1 MKILFLLLQFFLGL
15 LVSTFAIAEDFDP
28 RKIYTETS
36 KAVVVIA
43 GFEQGKQVLSKGT
56 GSIISSDGLVLTNSH
71 VIINEKEGRPFNN
84 LRIFLRPKKI
94 TGNLKKDT
102 SLKYKAEIVQ
112 FSEKLD
118 LALLRIRSRSIK
130 NMPSALNFS
139 DSDLVSIGDPV
150 LAIGHPE
157 QGGLWT
163 LTTGTISSHRMNY
176 GNVSGKNVFQ
186 TEASLNRGN
195 SGGPL
200 IDGLGQIIGINSM
213 ISRRAEDGLAIT
225 GINFSIKSRVAVN
238 WLDSIGVQIALRSPP
253 PVNQLPPPL
262 ASDAG
267 IVPIPKAAASAPQ
280 VTVPVPKATAFV
292 PQVGADIPKAAAV
305 ILKEIIL
312 APKNKAKNLQPLTPK
327 KANPKTSRILTK
339 IRPFKDEDLLLQ
351 VEDEMEG
358 MINEMKGKFN

>member
-36 KAVVVIA
+36 KAVVLIA
-43 GFEQGKQVLSKGT
+43 GFEPNQQVMSKGT
-56 GSIISSDGLVLTNSH
+56 GSIISSDGLVLTNAH
-71 VIINEKEGRPFNN
+71 VIIKKKGGRPFNN
-84 LRIFLRPKKI
+84 LRVFLRPKKI

-253 PVNQLPPPL
+253 VKQLPPPL

-267 IVPIPKAAASAPQ
+267 IVPIPKATTS
-280 VTVPVPKATAFV
+280 VPKATASV
-292 PQVGADIPKAAAV
+292 PKAATV

>member
-1 MKILFLLLQFFLGL
+1 LKILFLLLQFFLGL

-28 RKIYTETS
+28 RKIYAETS
-36 KAVVVIA
+36 KAVVLIA
-43 GFEQGKQVLSKGT
+43 GFEPNQQVMSKGT
-56 GSIISSDGLVLTNSH
+56 GSIISSDGLVLTNAH
-71 VIINEKEGRPFNN
+71 VIINKNKGRPFNQ
-84 LRIFLRPKKI
+84 LRVYLKPDRVSGIFRE
-94 TGNLKKDT
+94 DT
-102 SLKYKAEIVQ
+102 SLRYKADLIKY
-112 FSEKLD
+112 SENLD
-118 LALLRIRSRSIK
+118 LALLKIK
-130 NMPSALNFS
+130 SQTISKLSNTLQFS
-139 DSDLVSIGDPV
+139 DSDLVSIGDSV
-150 LAIGHPE
+150 IAIGHPE

-163 LTTGTISSHRMNY
+163 LTTGTISGHISNHRKIR
-176 GNVSGKNVFQ
+176 GKNVFQ
-186 TEASLNRGN
+186 TETSFNRGN

-200 IDGLGQIIGINSM
+200 INARGHVVGINS
-213 ISRRAEDGLAIT
+213 IIARKAPDGQMIT
-225 GINFSIKSRVAVN
+225 GVNFSIKSRVAVN

-267 IVPIPKAAASAPQ
+267 IVPIPKATASAPQ
-280 VTVPVPKATAFV
+280 VKVTVPKATAFV
-292 PQVGADIPKAAAV
+292 PQLGADIPKAAAV